1 MARKS
6 WDDDQVKEFFT
17 RPAETDKLEVIC
29 EIDESPGLMKYARQ
43 TLKTRQNKT
52 DLNRLLDRFRTGI
65 DNPGIGTRSIETAY
79 LFELRAREGARC
91 YFYKEDDIIK
101 VVGISDKNNQDAVLA
116 ILKLLY
122 IN

>member
-65 DNPGIGTRSIETAY
+65 DNPGIGTRFKQKTQFLKTHISSSY
-79 LFELRAREGARC
+79 DQGLQFC
-91 YFYKEDDIIK
+91 YFQKDRVQFIFFH
-101 VVGISDKNNQDAVLA
+101 GN
-116 ILKLLY
+116 LLSER
-122 IN
+122 IH